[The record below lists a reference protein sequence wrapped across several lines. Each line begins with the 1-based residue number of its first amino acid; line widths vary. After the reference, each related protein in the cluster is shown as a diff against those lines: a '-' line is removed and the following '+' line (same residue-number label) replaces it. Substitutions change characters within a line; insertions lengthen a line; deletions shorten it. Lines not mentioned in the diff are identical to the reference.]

1 MFSDLRALR
10 CRVMHFLNCSHSHR
24 YHDRKQV
31 VICAQLKKKSL
42 IMKKI
47 YELTT
52 GRALKYFLQ
61 HDSYT
66 TLELPSYVDFSSLLE
81 EINSAIDEGKI
92 NFQPD
97 SKSLMGKNINYE
109 VLVSKDGLYS
119 WRRITL
125 INPLYYV
132 YFCKLITS
140 PSNWKAIK
148 NKFREFE
155 SNDLFLCSST
165 PVSKKNTSNVAAS
178 VLNWWE
184 DFEQKSL
191 SLALEYEFMFSTD
204 ISNFYPSIYTH
215 SFEWVFISKEE
226 AKKKENNNNPG
237 RLIDTHIQ
245 MMMSN
250 QTNGIPLG
258 STLMDTFA
266 ELILGE
272 IDLQLRKKT
281 EEQKITDYKVVRYR
295 DDYRIFSSSKDDLDK
310 ISKCLVEVLGEFGL
324 DLNSRKTELHDD
336 IILHSLKSA
345 KKEYIIERSFN
356 SLQKMLYAIYL
367 FSLKHQNS
375 KITVRYLNDFLRKL
389 FRKKKITNS
398 GHQLDAM
405 LGIISSI
412 MAKNPTT
419 YPVGMAIFA
428 KLLTFLYDDD
438 ELKFG
443 KLQQLH
449 CKLGKQPNTE
459 MLDIWFQRVQGKI
472 HTQWEGDYKTALCQR
487 INDELKGKKT
497 FTIDGLWDVE
507 WIPGSAKS
515 KNKQKILSILKKT
528 KIVDLDA
535 FEEMDNDI
543 TPEEVNLFD
552 KEHSA

>member
-1 MFSDLRALR
+1 MSRSL
-10 CRVMHFLNCSHSHR
+10 SPS
-24 YHDRKQV
+24 YHDKKQV

-47 YELTT
+47 YELTA

-61 HDSYT
+61 HDSYS
-66 TLELPSYVDFSSLLE
+66 TLELPNYVDFSSLLE
-81 EINSAIDEGKI
+81 EINSSIDKGAIS
-92 NFQPD
+92 FQPD
-97 SKSLMGKNINYE
+97 PKSLMGRNINYE

-140 PSNWKAIK
+140 PANWKVIK
-148 NKFREFE
+148 KKFKEFE
-155 SNDLFLCSST
+155 SNELFLCSST
-165 PVSKKNTSNVAAS
+165 PVSKKNTSNIAAS

-191 SLALEYEFMFSTD
+191 SLALDYEFMFSTD

-226 AKKKENNNNPG
+226 AKKKANNSNPG

-281 EEQKITDYKVVRYR
+281 DELNITNYKVVRYR
-295 DDYRIFSSSKDDLDK
+295 DDYRIFSNSKDDLDN

-336 IILHSLKSA
+336 IIFHSLKSA
-345 KKEYIIERSFN
+345 KKEYIREGSFN

-375 KITVRYLNDFLRKL
+375 KITVRYLNDFLRRL
-389 FRKKKITNS
+389 FRKKKIANS

-428 KLLTFLYDDD
+428 KLLSFLYDDD
-438 ELKFG
+438 ELKFS

-449 CKLGKQPNTE
+449 HKLSKQPNTE
-459 MLDIWFQRVQGKI
+459 MLDVWFQRVQGKI
-472 HTQWEGDYKTALCQR
+472 HAQWAGNYKTALCLR
-487 INDELKGKKT
+487 IDDELKGKKT

-507 WIPGSAKS
+507 WIPGSTKS
-515 KNKQKILSILKKT
+515 QNKQKILSILKKT
-528 KIVDLDA
+528 KIVDLNA
-535 FEEMDNDI
+535 FKEMDNDI

>member
-1 MFSDLRALR
+1 
-10 CRVMHFLNCSHSHR
+10 MHFLNCSHSHR
-24 YHDRKQV
+24 YHDRKHV

>member
-1 MFSDLRALR
+1 
-10 CRVMHFLNCSHSHR
+10 MHFLNCSHSHR

-140 PSNWKAIK
+140 PSNWKSIR

-507 WIPGSAKS
+507 WIPGSAKN

>member
-1 MFSDLRALR
+1 
-10 CRVMHFLNCSHSHR
+10 MHFLNCSHSHR
-24 YHDRKQV
+24 YHDRKHV

-487 INDELKGKKT
+487 INDELKEKKT

>member
-1 MFSDLRALR
+1 
-10 CRVMHFLNCSHSHR
+10 MHFLNCSHSHR
-24 YHDRKQV
+24 YNDRKQV

-140 PSNWKAIK
+140 PSNWKAIR

-507 WIPGSAKS
+507 WIPGSAKN

>member
-1 MFSDLRALR
+1 
-10 CRVMHFLNCSHSHR
+10 
-24 YHDRKQV
+24 
-31 VICAQLKKKSL
+31 
-42 IMKKI
+42 MKKI

-140 PSNWKAIK
+140 SSNWNAIR

-155 SNDLFLCSST
+155 SNDLFLCSSI

-345 KKEYIIERSFN
+345 KKEYIIEKSFN

-412 MAKNPTT
+412 MTKNPTT

>member
-1 MFSDLRALR
+1 
-10 CRVMHFLNCSHSHR
+10 MHFLNCSHSHR

-140 PSNWKAIK
+140 SSNWNAIR

-155 SNDLFLCSST
+155 SNDLFLCSSI

-345 KKEYIIERSFN
+345 KKEYIIEKSFN

>member
-1 MFSDLRALR
+1 
-10 CRVMHFLNCSHSHR
+10 MHFLNCSHSHR

-324 DLNSRKTELHDD
+324 DLNLRKTELHDD

>member
-1 MFSDLRALR
+1 
-10 CRVMHFLNCSHSHR
+10 MHFLNCSHSHR

-155 SNDLFLCSST
+155 SNNLFLCSST

-345 KKEYIIERSFN
+345 KKEYIIEKSFN

>member
-1 MFSDLRALR
+1 
-10 CRVMHFLNCSHSHR
+10 MHFLNCSHSHR

-345 KKEYIIERSFN
+345 KKEYIIEKSFN

-507 WIPGSAKS
+507 WIPGSAKN